1 MKRIRRI
8 SLSIEHREISV
19 SISQTEMTSGES
31 RSPQMPGDAAQ
42 PENCPDCGAP
52 WITVTTVAAHA
63 AESGGANT
71 PSIYRALQQ
80 CGAHTQIS
88 ATGELRICSKSL
100 EEIGFEESGFQKIKE
115 SL

>member
-8 SLSIEHREISV
+8 SLRVERREVSLSIT
-19 SISQTEMTSGES
+19 QTGTAPGES
-31 RSPQMPGDAAQ
+31 CSPQMPTDSAQ

-52 WITVTTVAAHA
+52 WITVAAHA
-63 AESGGANT
+63 GDSVGANT
-71 PSIYRALQQ
+71 ASIHRALQQ
-80 CGAHTQIS
+80 CGAHANIC

-100 EEIGFEESGFQKIKE
+100 EEIGFEEIRFQKTKE